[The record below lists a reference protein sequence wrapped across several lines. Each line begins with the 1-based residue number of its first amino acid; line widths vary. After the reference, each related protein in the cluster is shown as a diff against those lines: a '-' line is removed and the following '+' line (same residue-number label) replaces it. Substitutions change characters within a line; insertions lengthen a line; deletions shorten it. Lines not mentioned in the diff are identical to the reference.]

1 MVAVSLW
8 LQNIVCV
15 VDQFQKTNKDD
26 IVISNVGE

>member
-8 LQNIVCV
+8 LQNIVYV
-15 VDQFQKTNKDD
+15 VDQFQKTYKDV